1 MEVEIKID
9 GVVHKLVED
18 NENSCGCDDCSLSKI
33 CFFDKHLC
41 DMFSKEYESD
51 SHFEIEK

>member
-1 MEVEIKID
+1 MEVVIEIN
-9 GVVHKLVED
+9 GVRHKLVED
-18 NENSCGCDDCSLSKI
+18 NETSCGCEDCSLGKK